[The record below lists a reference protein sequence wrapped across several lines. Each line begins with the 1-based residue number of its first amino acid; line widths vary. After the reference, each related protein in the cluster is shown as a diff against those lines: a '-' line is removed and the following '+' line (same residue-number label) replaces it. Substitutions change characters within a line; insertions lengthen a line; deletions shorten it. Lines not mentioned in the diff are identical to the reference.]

1 MFNNENGLDFPKEMK
16 KNIIENIYQNQYYKN
31 IIITIEYGFKVNFS
45 RSDEL
50 KQYDNLLGIV
60 FYQNNIFLINKNF
73 DSFIQVYQD
82 NLKKPK
88 NKAKELQC
96 LLVLTNKN
104 VKISEK
110 DENLKLS
117 SLKNP
122 NVENLLKY
130 NCLRPSDIFVYV
142 IYNIK

>member
-31 IIITIEYGFKVNFS
+31 KIITIEYGFKVNFS
-45 RSDEL
+45 RFEEL
-50 KQYDNLLGIV
+50 KQYENLLGIV
-60 FYQNNIFLINKNF
+60 FYQNTMFLINKNF

-82 NLKKPK
+82 NLKKTK
-88 NKAKELQC
+88 NKAKELQS

-110 DENLKLS
+110 NENLKLP
-117 SLKNP
+117 SLNNP
-122 NVENLLKY
+122 DVEALLKY